1 MSLRTAYLDFRDRLR
16 QSRAWRYL
24 RPVTIFLL
32 SVLLVAAVLFFGV
45 RAVLHRYILPVD
57 INDATPITVTVE
69 SNSSASTIAKLLYE
83 AQAEGEGEGEQ
94 GLIANKA
101 VFKIYVDF
109 IGKAGKLKAGTYIL
123 SRNMSIGQIVD
134 ELCKGEAA
142 RPVVRFLV
150 REGMSVL
157 QIGESLVQQG
167 VLADAN
173 EFYDLCR
180 AGEQFTTYSFVA
192 AAPSH
197 PEQARDFVLEGYL
210 FPDTYEVYRGS
221 SALTVIHK
229 MLFRFNE
236 VFHEDYIERAEEL
249 GLTLDNVVSLASLIE
264 KESRAEDFSKVSAV
278 FHNRLKKGDLLGA
291 DASVQYIYQY
301 TMQQDQTHVLELTAE
316 QLQNPSRYNTRL
328 YAGLPLGPIANPG
341 KAAMEAALY
350 PDEEYL
356 EQGYYYFVLKSADS
370 SELVFAIT
378 AAEHEKNKQA
388 YRQTLEQPAASPL
401 P

>member
-1 MSLRTAYLDFRDRLR
+1 MSLRTAYLDYRDRLR
-16 QSRAWRYL
+16 QSRSWRYL
-24 RPVTIFLL
+24 RPVTIFLISL
-32 SVLLVAAVLFFGV
+32 LLVAGMLFFGV
-45 RAVLHRYILPVD
+45 RMVLDRYILPVNID
-57 INDATPITVTVE
+57 DATPITVTIE
-69 SNSSASTIAKLLYE
+69 NSSSASTIAKVLYE
-83 AQAEGEGEGEQ
+83 AGGEGKP

-123 SRNMSIGQIVD
+123 SRNMSIAQIVD

-142 RPVVRFLV
+142 KPVIRFLV
-150 REGMSVL
+150 KEGMSVL
-157 QIGESLVQQG
+157 QIGESLVEQG
-167 VLADAN
+167 VLADAQ

-180 AGEQFTTYSFVA
+180 TGEQFTTYNFVA
-192 AAPSH
+192 AVPKH

-236 VFHEDYIERAEEL
+236 IFNEDYIERAEEL
-249 GLTLDNVVSLASLIE
+249 GLTLDGVVSLASLIE
-264 KESRAEDFSKVSAV
+264 KEARSADFAKVSAV
-278 FHNRLKKGDLLGA
+278 FHNRLKKGDILGA

-328 YAGLPLGPIANPG
+328 YPGLPLGPIANPG
-341 KAAMEAALY
+341 KAAIEAALY
-350 PDEEYL
+350 PDEEYM

-370 SELVFAIT
+370 SELVFAVT
-378 AAEHEKNKQA
+378 AEEHEKNKEA
-388 YRQTLEQPAASPL
+388 YRKSLEQPATSPQ